1 MKALAMIAHD
11 QQKRALCDWVKAHQ
25 AYFLERPIVATG
37 TTAKLIKAEN
47 PALDITGV
55 KSGPLGG
62 DQQIGALIAEG
73 KIEVV
78 FFFQDPMTAQP
89 HDVDVKALVR
99 LATVYDVP
107 IACNESTANYII
119 SSPYFMHPEQ
129 APQPK
134 SVEERYGSYLKR
146 VVQQVVPQEK

>member
-11 QQKRALCDWVKAHQ
+11 QQKRALCDWVKTHQ
-25 AYFLERPIVATG
+25 AHFVGRRIVATG

-47 PALDITGV
+47 PALDITGM

-73 KIEVV
+73 QIDAV

-107 IACNESTANYII
+107 IACNESTANYLIT
-119 SSPYFMHPEQ
+119 SPYFDHPET

-134 SVEERYGSYLKR
+134 SVEERYGTYLKR
-146 VVQQVVPQEK
+146 VVQQAVKAEH

>member
-1 MKALAMIAHD
+1 MKAIAMIAHD
-11 QQKRALCDWVKAHQ
+11 QQKRALCDWVKTNQIH
-25 AYFLERPIVATG
+25 FVGRRIVATG
-37 TTAKLIKAEN
+37 TTAKLLKSEN
-47 PALDITGV
+47 PALDITGM

-73 KIEVV
+73 QIDAV

-107 IACNESTANYII
+107 IACNESTANYMV
-119 SSPYFMHPEQ
+119 SSPYFDKPES

-134 SVEERYGSYLKR
+134 SVEERYGTYLKR
-146 VVQQVVPQEK
+146 VVQKVVQE